1 MRSDDAAPEAIAA
14 QRDAGIN
21 AREAGKGNMR
31 DASYRFVQSSTWVI
45 DPVRCPKL
53 AAEVRAMQYAV
64 NKDGEVLN
72 EIPDGND
79 HWIDAVR
86 YSLMPVVRRARSAYR
101 ATPPEE

>member
-1 MRSDDAAPEAIAA
+1 
-14 QRDAGIN
+14 
-21 AREAGKGNMR
+21 
-31 DASYRFVQSSTWVI
+31 
-45 DPVRCPKL
+45 
-53 AAEVRAMQYAV
+53 MQYAV

-101 ATPPEE
+101 ATPAEE